1 MRDAFGRDNRQ
12 LSADT
17 APIARRRLA
26 GWAIMPVTMP
36 LDDVI
41 DKPPRADVHPLPT
54 DRPALAPA
62 APSSRA
68 RYRGLIWLV
77 SAAFFMQ
84 ALDSTIVNTAVP
96 AIAGALDVTPLSMRT
111 ALTCYVLTLAVFIPM
126 SPWLCDRF
134 GTRRVF
140 GGAILVF
147 SFGSLLCGLAQSLP
161 QLVMARVVQGLGG
174 AALMPVGRY
183 VLVRSIDRREFVSAM
198 TTVATFGLLGS
209 VFGPLLGG
217 ALVEFTNWRL
227 IFLINVPVGIGGLL
241 LNRREMPDYRLD
253 EANRFDTFGFVL
265 FAGASALML
274 MAAETAGSDGH
285 WLYVAGYALASIGL
299 ATLYTRHSRR
309 VAHPVSDLS
318 LLRVRSVWV
327 SLAGNLF
334 TRLGVSGMYLLLVL
348 FLQIG
353 CGWSPLAAGLMM
365 VPQALGS
372 IAVKPFIDR
381 LLTRFGYRRL
391 LLGNTIGVA
400 FVLCGFALLSPA
412 TPTWAIAAYVG
423 LYGAIMSIQYT
434 SMNTLA
440 YVDLDVRYASQ
451 ASSMASTAQ
460 YLSMSFGIALASLL
474 MAGFLDNRDA
484 GSYVH
489 AFRWSVLVL
498 GMITLAASWIFG
510 RLRDARP
517 ETTPATGG

>member
-1 MRDAFGRDNRQ
+1 
-12 LSADT
+12 
-17 APIARRRLA
+17 
-26 GWAIMPVTMP
+26 MPP
-36 LDDVI
+36 HDVI
-41 DKPPRADVHPLPT
+41 ASAITTDAPVLST

-62 APSSRA
+62 QPSSRA

-96 AIAGALDVTPLSMRT
+96 SIAEALSVTPLSMRT
-111 ALTCYVLTLAVFIPM
+111 ALTSYVLTLAIFIPM

-147 SFGSLLCGLAQSLP
+147 ALGSLLCGVAQTLP
-161 QLVMARVVQGLGG
+161 QLVASRVIQGLGG

-183 VLVRSIDRREFVSAM
+183 VLVRSIDRREFVSSM

-209 VFGPLLGG
+209 VVGPLIGG

-227 IFLINVPVGIGGLL
+227 IFLINVPVGIGGLI

-253 EANRFDTFGFVL
+253 HANRFDTLGFLL
-265 FAGASALML
+265 FAGASALLL
-274 MAAETAGSDGH
+274 MGAETAGGDAH
-285 WLYVAGYALASIGL
+285 WLSVVAYVVGAVVLGV
-299 ATLYTRHSRR
+299 LYVWHSRR
-309 VAHPVSDLS
+309 TPFPVSDLS
-318 LLRVRSVWV
+318 LLKVRSLWV

-353 CGWSPLAAGLMM
+353 CGWSPLVAGMMM
-365 VPQALGS
+365 VPQAIGS
-372 IAVKPFIDR
+372 ITVKPFISR
-381 LLTRFGYRRL
+381 LLNRFGYRRL
-391 LLGNTIGVA
+391 LLANTVA
-400 FVLCGFALLSPA
+400 VSVVLCSFATLSA
-412 TPTWAIAAYVG
+412 DTPIWIIVPMVY
-423 LYGAIMSIQYT
+423 LYGAVMSLQYT
-434 SMNTLA
+434 AMNTLA
-440 YVDLDVRYASQ
+440 YVDLDVKHASM

-474 MAGFLDNRDA
+474 MAGFL
-484 GSYVH
+484 GSHNAQGYVW
-489 AFRWSVLVL
+489 AFRWSVIVL
-498 GMITLAASWIFG
+498 GLITLAASWIFS
-510 RLRDARP
+510 RLRGPRA
-517 ETTPATGG
+517 TPAADGTR

>member
-1 MRDAFGRDNRQ
+1 MP
-12 LSADT
+12 
-17 APIARRRLA
+17 PI
-26 GWAIMPVTMP
+26 
-36 LDDVI
+36 DVI
-41 DKPPRADVHPLPT
+41 DSPAPTDVHTLPT

-62 APSSRA
+62 EPSSKA

-96 AIAGALDVTPLSMRT
+96 AISSALSVTPLSMRT
-111 ALTCYVLTLAVFIPM
+111 ALTSYVLTLAIFIPM

-147 SFGSLLCGLAQSLP
+147 ALGSLLCGIAQSLP
-161 QLVMARVVQGLGG
+161 QLVASRIVQGLGG

-209 VFGPLLGG
+209 VVGPLVGG

-227 IFLINVPVGIGGLL
+227 IFLINVPVGIVGLL
-241 LNRREMPDYRLD
+241 LNRAEMPDYRL
-253 EANRFDTFGFVL
+253 ERANRFDTAGFVL
-265 FAGASALML
+265 FAGASALLL
-274 MAAETAGSDGH
+274 MAAETAGGDGH
-285 WLYVAGYALASIGL
+285 WPLVAGYTLAAI
-299 ATLYTRHSRR
+299 ATGMLYVRHSRR
-309 VAHPVSDLS
+309 TEFPVSDLS

-353 CGWSPLAAGLMM
+353 CGWSPLVAGMMM
-365 VPQALGS
+365 VPQAIGS
-372 IAVKPFIDR
+372 ITVKPFINR
-381 LLTRFGYRRL
+381 LLTHFGYRRL
-391 LLGNTIGVA
+391 LLGNTIAVSA
-400 FVLCGFALLSPA
+400 VLCSFALLSA
-412 TPTWAIAAYVG
+412 STPIWVTVIFVYV
-423 LYGAIMSIQYT
+423 YGAVMSLQYT

-440 YVDLDVRYASQ
+440 YVDLDVKYASQ

-474 MAGFLDNRDA
+474 MAGFL
-484 GSYVH
+484 GSHNAQGYVW
-489 AFRWSVLVL
+489 AFRWSVIVL
-498 GMITLAASWIFG
+498 GLITLSASWIFS
-510 RLRDARP
+510 RLHDPRKLPDRSA
-517 ETTPATGG
+517 TTGKP

>member
-1 MRDAFGRDNRQ
+1 
-12 LSADT
+12 
-17 APIARRRLA
+17 
-26 GWAIMPVTMP
+26 MP

-41 DKPPRADVHPLPT
+41 DSTASPDVHALPT

-62 APSSRA
+62 EPSTKA

-84 ALDSTIVNTAVP
+84 ALDATIVNTAVP
-96 AIAGALDVTPLSMRT
+96 AISQALEVTPLSMRT
-111 ALTCYVLTLAVFIPM
+111 ALTSYVLTLAIFIPM

-147 SFGSLLCGLAQSLP
+147 AIGSLLCGLAQSLP
-161 QLVMARVVQGLGG
+161 QLVASRVIQGLGG

-183 VLVRSIDRREFVSAM
+183 VLVRSIDRRQFVSAM

-209 VFGPLLGG
+209 VFGPLIGG

-227 IFLINVPVGIGGLL
+227 IFLINVPVGIVGLL
-241 LNRREMPDYRLD
+241 LNRREMPEYRL
-253 EANRFDTFGFVL
+253 EQAHRFDTAGFIL
-265 FAGASALML
+265 FAGASALLL
-274 MAAETAGSDGH
+274 MAAETAGGRGH
-285 WLYVAGYALASIGL
+285 WPEVAGYTAAAVAS
-299 ATLYTRHSRR
+299 AVLYVRHSRR
-309 VAHPVSDLS
+309 TAFPVSDLS
-318 LLRVRSVWV
+318 LLKVRSVWV

-353 CGWSPLAAGLMM
+353 CGWSPLVAGMMM
-365 VPQALGS
+365 VPQAIGS
-372 IAVKPFIDR
+372 ITVKPFINR
-381 LLTRFGYRRL
+381 LLNRFGYRRL
-391 LLGNTIGVA
+391 LLGNTFAVSA
-400 FVLCGFALLSPA
+400 VLCSFALLSA
-412 TPTWAIAAYVG
+412 DTPPWITIVFVYV
-423 LYGAIMSIQYT
+423 YGAVMSLQYT

-460 YLSMSFGIALASLL
+460 YLSMSFGIALASQL
-474 MAGFLDNRDA
+474 MAGFL
-484 GSYVH
+484 GSHNAQGYVW
-489 AFRWSVLVL
+489 AFRWAVIILGLV
-498 GMITLAASWIFG
+498 TLAASWIFS
-510 RLRDARP
+510 RLHDPRTAPDRAA
-517 ETTPATGG
+517 TPGTP

>member
-1 MRDAFGRDNRQ
+1 
-12 LSADT
+12 
-17 APIARRRLA
+17 
-26 GWAIMPVTMP
+26 MPVN
-36 LDDVI
+36 DVI
-41 DKPPRADVHPLPT
+41 DRPAPTDVHPLPT

-62 APSSRA
+62 APTSKA

-96 AIAGALDVTPLSMRT
+96 AISGALGVTPLSMRT
-111 ALTCYVLTLAVFIPM
+111 ALTSYVLTLAIFIPM

-147 SFGSLLCGLAQSLP
+147 SLGSLLCGLAQSLP
-161 QLVMARVVQGLGG
+161 QLVLSRIIQGLGG

-183 VLVRSIDRREFVSAM
+183 VMVRSIDRREFVSAM

-227 IFLINVPVGIGGLL
+227 IFLINVPVGIAGFL

-253 EANRFDTFGFVL
+253 RAHRFDIGGFLL
-265 FAGASALML
+265 FAGASALCL
-274 MAAETAGSDGH
+274 MAAETAGGDGH
-285 WLYVAGYALASIGL
+285 WFSVVIYALGAL
-299 ATLYTRHSRR
+299 ALGVTYVWHSRR
-309 VAHPVSDLS
+309 TAYPVTDLS
-318 LLRVRSVWV
+318 LLKVRSVWV

-365 VPQALGS
+365 VPQAIGS
-372 IAVKPFIDR
+372 ISVKPFIDR
-381 LLTRFGYRRL
+381 LLTHFGYRRL
-391 LLGNTIGVA
+391 LLGNTIAVSV
-400 FVLCGFALLSPA
+400 VLCSFALLSPQA
-412 TPTWAIAAYVG
+412 PPWLVVVFVYI
-423 LYGAIMSIQYT
+423 YGAVMSLQYT
-434 SMNTLA
+434 SMNTLT
-440 YVDLDVRYASQ
+440 YVDLDVKYASM

-460 YLSMSFGIALASLL
+460 YLSMSFGIAFASLL
-474 MAGFLDNRDA
+474 MAGFLETRDA
-484 GSYVH
+484 EGYVL
-489 AFRWSVLVL
+489 AFHWSVVVL
-498 GMITLAASWIFG
+498 GLITLAASWIFS
-510 RLRDARP
+510 RLRDPRAAA
-517 ETTPATGG
+517 EA

>member
-1 MRDAFGRDNRQ
+1 
-12 LSADT
+12 
-17 APIARRRLA
+17 
-26 GWAIMPVTMP
+26 MPP
-36 LDDVI
+36 SDVANTE
-41 DKPPRADVHPLPT
+41 PTDVQILPT

-62 APSSRA
+62 EPSSRA

-96 AIAGALDVTPLSMRT
+96 AISGALAVTPLSMRT
-111 ALTCYVLTLAVFIPM
+111 ALTSYVLTLAIFIPM

-147 SFGSLLCGLAQSLP
+147 ALGSLLCGVAQSLP
-161 QLVMARVVQGLGG
+161 QLVVSRIIQGLGG

-183 VLVRSIDRREFVSAM
+183 VLVRSIDRREFVSSM

-217 ALVEFTNWRL
+217 ALVEYTNWRL
-227 IFLINVPVGIGGLL
+227 IFLINVPVGLVGLL

-253 EANRFDTFGFVL
+253 RAHRFDTSGFLL
-265 FAGASALML
+265 FAGASALCL
-274 MAAETAGSDGH
+274 MAAETLGGDGH
-285 WLYVAGYALASIGL
+285 GLLVAAYTAGAVALGTLYV
-299 ATLYTRHSRR
+299 RHSRR
-309 VAHPVSDLS
+309 TAYPVSDLS
-318 LLRVRSVWV
+318 LLKVRSVWV

-353 CGWSPLAAGLMM
+353 CGWSPLTAGLMM
-365 VPQALGS
+365 VPQAIGS

-381 LLTRFGYRRL
+381 LLTHFGYRRL
-391 LLGNTIGVA
+391 LLGNTILVA
-400 FVLCGFALLSPA
+400 IVLCAFALLSPS
-412 TPTWAIAAYVG
+412 TPPLVIAAFVFV
-423 LYGAIMSIQYT
+423 YGAVMSVQYT

-440 YVDLDVRYASQ
+440 YVDLDVKYAAM

-474 MAGFLDNRDA
+474 MAGFL
-484 GSYVH
+484 GSHAAEGYVW
-489 AFRWSVLVL
+489 AFRWSVIVM

-510 RLRDARP
+510 RLRDTRATPP
-517 ETTPATGG
+517 ETAGAT

>member
-1 MRDAFGRDNRQ
+1 
-12 LSADT
+12 
-17 APIARRRLA
+17 
-26 GWAIMPVTMP
+26 MPAH
-36 LDDVI
+36 DVI
-41 DKPPRADVHPLPT
+41 DSLPPTDVHALST

-62 APSSRA
+62 EPSSKA

-96 AIAGALDVTPLSMRT
+96 AIAGALHVSPLSMRT
-111 ALTCYVLTLAVFIPM
+111 ALTSYVLTLAIFIPM

-140 GGAILVF
+140 GGAITVF
-147 SFGSLLCGLAQSLP
+147 ALGSLLCGLAQTLP
-161 QLVMARVVQGLGG
+161 ELVASRIVQGLGG

-183 VLVRSIDRREFVSAM
+183 VLVRSIDRREFVGAM

-227 IFLINVPVGIGGLL
+227 IFLINVPVGIVGLL
-241 LNRREMPDYRLD
+241 LNRSEMPEYRLD
-253 EANRFDTFGFVL
+253 QANRFDTAGFLL
-265 FAGASALML
+265 FAGASALFL
-274 MAAETAGSDGH
+274 MAAETVGASGHGLSIAGYTIAAVGLGV
-285 WLYVAGYALASIGL
+285 LYV
-299 ATLYTRHSRR
+299 RHSRR
-309 VAHPVSDLS
+309 TEYPVSDLS
-318 LLRVRSVWV
+318 LLKVRSVWV

-353 CGWSPLAAGLMM
+353 CGWSPLHAGLMM
-365 VPQALGS
+365 VPQAIGS
-372 IAVKPFIDR
+372 ITVKPFIHR
-381 LLTRFGYRRL
+381 LLTHFGYRRL
-391 LLGNTIGVA
+391 LLGNTIAVSI
-400 FVLCGFALLSPA
+400 VLCSFALL
-412 TPTWAIAAYVG
+412 TPETPMWIIAGFVYV
-423 LYGAIMSIQYT
+423 YGAFMSLQYT

-440 YVDLDVRYASQ
+440 YVDLDVRHAAM

-474 MAGFLDNRDA
+474 MGGFLGSHDA
-484 GSYVH
+484 QGYVA
-489 AFRWSVLVL
+489 AFRWSVIVL
-498 GMITLAASWIFG
+498 GMITLAASWIFS
-510 RLRDARP
+510 RLRDTRV
-517 ETTPATGG
+517 ATVTDAAA

>member
-1 MRDAFGRDNRQ
+1 
-12 LSADT
+12 
-17 APIARRRLA
+17 
-26 GWAIMPVTMP
+26 MP

-41 DKPPRADVHPLPT
+41 DSPAQPDVHALPT

-62 APSSRA
+62 EPSSRV

-77 SAAFFMQ
+77 AAAFFMQ

-96 AIAGALDVTPLSMRT
+96 AIANALDVTPLSMRT
-111 ALTCYVLTLAVFIPM
+111 ALTSYVLTLAIFIPM

-147 SFGSLLCGLAQSLP
+147 SLGSLLCGVAQNLP
-161 QLVMARVVQGLGG
+161 QLVAARIVQGLGG
-174 AALMPVGRY
+174 AALLPVGRY
-183 VLVRSIDRREFVSAM
+183 VLARSIDRREFVGAM

-217 ALVEFTNWRL
+217 TLVEFTNWRL
-227 IFLINVPVGIGGLL
+227 IFLINVPVGLMGLW

-253 EANRFDTFGFVL
+253 RANRFDTFGFLL
-265 FAGASALML
+265 FAGASALLL

-285 WLYVAGYALASIGL
+285 WLRVIAYAMAALALAS
-299 ATLYTRHSRR
+299 LYVRHSRR

-318 LLRVRSVWV
+318 LLRVRSVSV

-353 CGWSPLAAGLMM
+353 CGWSPLAAGMMM
-365 VPQALGS
+365 VPQAIGS
-372 IAVKPFIDR
+372 ITVKPFIDR

-391 LLGNTIGVA
+391 LLGNTIAVA
-400 FVLCGFALLSPA
+400 GVLCVFALLSPS
-412 TPTWAIAAYVG
+412 TPTWVIAGWVYI
-423 LYGAIMSIQYT
+423 YGAFMSLQYT

-440 YVDLDVRYASQ
+440 YVDIDVRQASM

-474 MAGFLDNRDA
+474 MEGFLTSHEPDA
-484 GSYVH
+484 YVR
-489 AFRWSVLVL
+489 AFRWSVVVL
-498 GMITLAASWIFG
+498 GMVTLAGSWVFS
-510 RLRDARP
+510 RLRETRP
-517 ETTPATGG
+517 V